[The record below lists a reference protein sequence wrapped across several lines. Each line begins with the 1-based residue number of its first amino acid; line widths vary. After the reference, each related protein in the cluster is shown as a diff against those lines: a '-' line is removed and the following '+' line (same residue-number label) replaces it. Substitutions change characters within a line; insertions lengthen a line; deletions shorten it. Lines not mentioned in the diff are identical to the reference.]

1 MTEDHA
7 ARAKE
12 MDHSLEGVTV
22 PAFLDTLREAVV
34 HLDAVQPEALREPL
48 ALWFR
53 STEAQVILEG
63 WAHLLGRSVV
73 SVWNAARAVLDH
85 ADDE

>member
-1 MTEDHA
+1 MTD
-7 ARAKE
+7 
-12 MDHSLEGVTV
+12 MDHKLKDVTV
-22 PAFLDTLREAVV
+22 PVFLDTLRDAVV

-53 STEAQVILEG
+53 ATEEQVIRRR

-73 SVWNAARAVLDH
+73 PVWNAARAVLDQSN
-85 ADDE
+85 DE